1 MTGLDTTLSVDEVR
15 KFLASL
21 ARITGLR
28 FSLFLPGEDN
38 PNTILGERSFC
49 MKLRTTLTGDERCSN
64 SYRSLLSLASET
76 SGTVFDMC
84 HAGLGMICAPLH
96 ISGTG
101 IGTLVI
107 SQAVVGDLP
116 EEHMR
121 FLQSLEKDIGLDEP
135 GFLLE
140 AVRDNPHYDRV
151 RMVTLAH
158 FVIEQLAEKLTSREM
173 LQDTTRFLLEK
184 YEELMFLYTITES
197 ISPDREY
204 RKTLSVILD
213 KGLQKLSAK
222 SGFFVLAAMGDAK
235 ELIALEA
242 YGDYPWEGKPEEV
255 PRALS
260 ELIYQCRGPAV
271 IVRPELAPREWRAD
285 LGALLV
291 YPFEI
296 KNFRRGYLIFAWENV
311 EHIGE
316 IELKFA
322 NALAN
327 QAASVLHG
335 VHLYRELADL
345 LFSTLEALSSSIDA
359 KDPYTHGH
367 SRRVAD
373 FAVMTARAM
382 GYGPK
387 FLTMLKIAGLLH
399 DFGKIGVAERILTK
413 EGTLTEEERESMKE
427 HPVIG
432 ANILSNFRSFSNI
445 VPGIRHHHEK
455 FDGSGYPQGLA
466 GEDIPLVGRIISIAD
481 AYDAMTTSRPY
492 RRKMESDEAQEELLK
507 NARNQFD
514 PGMVEAFINA
524 LDVRNNDG
532 DQQN

>member
-1 MTGLDTTLSVDEVR
+1 MIGPDMTLPVDEIR
-15 KFLASL
+15 TFLGSL

-28 FSLFLPGEDN
+28 FSLFTRGEN
-38 PNTILGERSFC
+38 HPSFILGEKSFC
-49 MKLRTTLTGDERCSN
+49 MKLRTTIAGDKRCSD
-64 SYRSLLSLASET
+64 SYHSLLNLARDT
-76 SGTVFDMC
+76 KGNVFDMC
-84 HAGLGMICAPLH
+84 HAGLGMITVPLTM
-96 ISGTG
+96 SGNNV
-101 IGTLVI
+101 GTLVI
-107 SQAVVGDLP
+107 SQAVVGDLSD
-116 EEHMR
+116 EHLR
-121 FLQSLEKDIGLDEP
+121 FLRSLEEEVGLEET

-140 AVRDNPHYDRV
+140 AVRENPRFDRS
-151 RMVTLAH
+151 RMKNLAH
-158 FVIEQLAEKLTSREM
+158 FVIAQFTEKLVSREM
-173 LQDTTRFLLEK
+173 LEDTTRFLLEK

-235 ELIALEA
+235 ELVALEG
-242 YGDYPWEGKPEEV
+242 YGDYPWEGKPDEV
-255 PRALS
+255 PKPLS

-271 IVRPELAPREWRAD
+271 IIRPSETSPEWKKE
-285 LGALLV
+285 LGALLA

-311 EHIGE
+311 ERIGE

-322 NALAN
+322 KALAN

-373 FAVMTARAM
+373 FAVMTAHAM
-382 GYGPK
+382 GYSPK

-399 DFGKIGVAERILTK
+399 DFGKIGIAEGILTK
-413 EGTLTEEERESMKE
+413 EGKLTDGERESMME
-427 HPVIG
+427 HPAIG
-432 ANILSNFRSFSNI
+432 ASILSKFRAFSNI
-445 VPGIRHHHEK
+445 VPGIRHHHER

-466 GEDIPLVGRIISIAD
+466 GDEIPLVGRIISIAD

-492 RRKMESDEAQEELLK
+492 RRKMDSNEAQEELLRHA
-507 NARNQFD
+507 NDQFD
-514 PGMVEAFINA
+514 PRMVKAFIQA
-524 LDVRNNDG
+524 LEKRE
-532 DQQN
+532 

>member
-1 MTGLDTTLSVDEVR
+1 MVGLGETLPVDEIR
-15 KFLASL
+15 TFLGSL

-28 FSLFLPGEDN
+28 FSLFTRGEN
-38 PNTILGERSFC
+38 YPNVILGEKPFC
-49 MKLRTTLTGDERCSN
+49 MKLRTTLVGDERCSE
-64 SYRSLLSLASET
+64 SYHHLLNLAHDT
-76 SGTVFDMC
+76 KGTVFDMC
-84 HAGLGMICAPLH
+84 HAGLGMTTVPLTL
-96 ISGTG
+96 SGNNV
-101 IGTLVI
+101 GTLVI
-107 SQAVVGDLP
+107 SQAVVGDLS
-116 EEHMR
+116 EEHLR
-121 FLQSLEKDIGLDEP
+121 FLRSLEEKVGLEET

-140 AVRDNPHYDRV
+140 AVRENPQFDRS
-151 RMVTLAH
+151 RMKNLAH
-158 FVIEQLAEKLTSREM
+158 FVIEQLTEKLTSREM
-173 LQDTTRFLLEK
+173 LEDTTQFLLEK

-235 ELIALEA
+235 ELVALEG

-255 PRALS
+255 PQPLS

-271 IVRPELAPREWRAD
+271 IIRPEEAPPEWRAD
-285 LGALLV
+285 LGALLA

-311 EHIGE
+311 ERIGE

-322 NALAN
+322 KALAN

-373 FAVMTARAM
+373 YAVMTAQTM

-399 DFGKIGVAERILTK
+399 DFGKIGIAEGILTK
-413 EGTLTEEERESMKE
+413 EGKLTEEERESMNE
-427 HPVIG
+427 HPAIG
-432 ANILSNFRSFSNI
+432 AKILSKFRSFSNI
-445 VPGIRHHHEK
+445 VPGIRHHHER
-455 FDGSGYPQGLA
+455 FDGLGYPQGLA
-466 GEDIPLVGRIISIAD
+466 GDEIPLVGRIISIAD

-492 RRKMESDEAQEELLK
+492 RRKMDSNEAQEELLS
-507 NARNQFD
+507 NAKAQFD
-514 PGMVEAFINA
+514 PRMVEAFIQA
-524 LDVRNNDG
+524 LEER
-532 DQQN
+532 Q